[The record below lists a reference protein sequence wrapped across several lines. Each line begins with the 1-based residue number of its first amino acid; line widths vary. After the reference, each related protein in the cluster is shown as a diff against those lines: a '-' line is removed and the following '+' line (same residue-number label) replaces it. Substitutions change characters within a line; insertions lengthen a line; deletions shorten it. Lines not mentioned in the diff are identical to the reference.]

1 VCHDRGHWIPIH
13 SPGFCDA
20 CRLNPAKAG
29 PIPGQGPPNQPT
41 VAKQARGGAGGRR
54 NRARKGQSFGTREGY
69 QRPSYYWHEFRSAEQ
84 ESDVERRQRSI
95 TEYYLSQGNE
105 EDDPDDNLVRDFTEN
120 QLRYELLI
128 GRWGN
133 YSWRKIRN
141 KGVIQSCVEWVQ
153 GPETDGFRRLVQD
166 HEGGLTTEALVIQ
179 HSDRFANDVVTRA
192 AQRVLAHA
200 HGFPHELV
208 ELARGL

>member
-1 VCHDRGHWIPIH
+1 M
-13 SPGFCDA
+13 
-20 CRLNPAKAG
+20 
-29 PIPGQGPPNQPT
+29 PT
-41 VAKQARGGAGGRR
+41 PWR
-54 NRARKGQSFGTREGY
+54 REGY
-69 QRPSYYWHEFRSAEQ
+69 QLPSYYRHEFRSADAAN
-84 ESDVERRQRSI
+84 DVQRRERAIR
-95 TEYYLSQGNE
+95 EYYCSQGHE
-105 EDDPDDNLVRDFTEN
+105 QDDPDDDLVRDFTEN
-120 QLRYELLI
+120 QLRYELDI
-128 GRWGN
+128 IHRWGSR
-133 YSWRKIRN
+133 SWLKIRN

-179 HSDRFANDVVTRA
+179 HSDRFANGVVTRA